1 MKIHIFMNTIKKK
14 KKKINVDTNFNT
26 INLSNIP
33 TNII

>member
-1 MKIHIFMNTIKKK
+1 MKIHIFMNTIKK